1 MRSGGCSDLARSRKQ
16 RHKESNG
23 SKFAFARRRI
33 AGDMGWLL
41 RMLHLDARDAAARDP
56 LDGEFRAAVFDG
68 VALIQQPSGAR
79 DQESGHCR
87 VVVGFGQFQAEFAVG
102 LADGH
107 SGVDAE
113 DAFAALTEFRGQRLV
128 VFVLDL
134 ADDLFEY
141 VFKRQDALDAAV
153 FVDDYGQVDAALLQA
168 LKDVSEPGRVGNED
182 RLAHDLFQVEYALIE
197 QEGHDVLAVEPAD
210 YLVEIPAVDWQ
221 ARIARDLELAHDL
234 FETGA
239 LFERHDLGARDHNF
253 ARGQVGEFEDV
264 VDHLTLFLLQ
274 LARLMADID
283 QAPEFFFRVDG
294 VMARPEIDAEEL
306 EKFDARN
313 VDQPDEGFESLV
325 EKLHPTG
332 RRQRDGF
339 GLLDG
344 QGLRRV
350 FAQHKVQIGDHG
362 QRDGDGYRMRDQRRR
377 RRREKVQQGRL
388 EEMGER
394 RFAYRAEREACDGDA
409 ELAGGEH
416 CVEPVQRAQH
426 CSGPA
431 LFRRRQSLYLRAADA
446 DQRELHRHEEPV
458 CQHQNQNGKYF
469 EEYPKHRRRGI
480 IAYRP
485 SGAATGSGAAPL
497 CQPRM
502 KAKQLCGI
510 SERFHCSLF

>member
-1 MRSGGCSDLARSRKQ
+1 MKIEKRSPHRPPLFVYREVSTADRTTWKVESGQPSLAVACQ
-16 RHKESNG
+16 
-23 SKFAFARRRI
+23 RI
-33 AGDMGWLL
+33 AVDMERLM
-41 RMLHLDARDAAARDP
+41 RMLHLDARDATARDP

-79 DQESGHCR
+79 DQESGDRR
-87 VVVGFGQFQAEFAVG
+87 VVVRFGQFQTEFAVG

-113 DAFAALTEFRGQRLV
+113 DSFAALAEFRGQRLV
-128 VFVLDL
+128 VFVLAI

-141 VFKRQDALDAAV
+141 VFERQNALDAAV
-153 FVDDYGQVDAALLQA
+153 FVDDYGQVDAAILQA
-168 LKDVSEPGRVGNED
+168 LQDVAEPGRVWNED
-182 RLAHDLFQVEYALIE
+182 RLSHDLFQVEYLLFE
-197 QEGHDVLAVEPAD
+197 QERHDVLAMEHAD
-210 YLVEIPAVDWQ
+210 YLVEIPAVDGQ
-221 ARIARDLELAHDL
+221 ARIARDLKLAHDL

-264 VDHLTLFLLQ
+264 VDHLTLFLQQ
-274 LARLMADID
+274 LARLMAEID

-294 VMARPEIDAEEL
+294 VMARSEMDAEEP

-325 EKLHPTG
+325 EKLHPAG
-332 RRQRDGF
+332 RRQRYGF

-350 FAQHKVQIGDHG
+350 FSQHQVKIGNHG

-377 RRREKVQQGRL
+377 RRREKVQQDRL

-394 RFAYRAEREACDGDA
+394 RFAHRAEREACDGDA

-416 CVEPVQRAQH
+416 RVEPVQRAQH
-426 CSGPA
+426 CPGPA

-446 DQRELHRHEEPV
+446 DQRELHGHEEPV

-469 EEYPKHRRRGI
+469 EEHPKHRRRGI
-480 IAYRP
+480 IA
-485 SGAATGSGAAPL
+485 
-497 CQPRM
+497 
-502 KAKQLCGI
+502 
-510 SERFHCSLF
+510 

>member
-1 MRSGGCSDLARSRKQ
+1 MRSGSCSDLARSSKQ

-23 SKFAFARRRI
+23 SKFALARRRI
-33 AGDMGWLL
+33 SVDMGRIM
-41 RMLHLDARDAAARDP
+41 RMLHLDARDAAAGDS

-79 DQESGHCR
+79 DQESGDRR
-87 VVVGFGQFQAEFAVG
+87 VVVRFGQFQAEFAVG

-113 DAFAALTEFRGQRLV
+113 DAFAALAEFRGQRLV

-141 VFKRQDALDAAV
+141 VFERQNALDAAV
-153 FVDDYGQVDAALLQA
+153 FVDDYGQVDAAILQA
-168 LKDVSEPGRVGNED
+168 LQDVAEPGRVRNED
-182 RLAHDLFQVEYALIE
+182 RLAHDLFQVEYLLFE
-197 QEGHDVLAVEPAD
+197 QEGHDVLAMEHAD
-210 YLVEIPAVDWQ
+210 YLVEIPAVDGQ
-221 ARIARDLELAHDL
+221 ARIARDLKLAHDL

-239 LFERHDLGARDHNF
+239 LFERHDLRRRDHNF

-264 VDHLTLFLLQ
+264 VDHLTLFLQQ
-274 LARLMADID
+274 LARLMAEID

-294 VMARPEIDAEEL
+294 VMARSEMDAEEP

-313 VDQPDEGFESLV
+313 VDQPDEGLEGLV

-332 RRQRDGF
+332 RRQRDSF

-350 FAQHKVQIGDHG
+350 FAQHQVQIGDHG

-377 RRREKVQQGRL
+377 RRREKVQQDRL

-394 RFAYRAEREACDGDA
+394 RFAYLAPPFFAAAKVSIFERRTLTSANSTATKNPFANTRTRTASILRNTQNIEGEA
-409 ELAGGEH
+409 L
-416 CVEPVQRAQH
+416 
-426 CSGPA
+426 
-431 LFRRRQSLYLRAADA
+431 
-446 DQRELHRHEEPV
+446 
-458 CQHQNQNGKYF
+458 
-469 EEYPKHRRRGI
+469 
-480 IAYRP
+480 
-485 SGAATGSGAAPL
+485 
-497 CQPRM
+497 
-502 KAKQLCGI
+502 
-510 SERFHCSLF
+510 

>member
-1 MRSGGCSDLARSRKQ
+1 MRSGSCSNLARSSKQ

-23 SKFAFARRRI
+23 SKFALARRRI
-33 AGDMGWLL
+33 SVDMGRIM
-41 RMLHLDARDAAARDP
+41 RMLHLDARDAAAGDS

-79 DQESGHCR
+79 DQESGDRR
-87 VVVGFGQFQAEFAVG
+87 VVVRFGQFQAEFAVG

-113 DAFAALTEFRGQRLV
+113 DAFAALAEFRGERLV

-141 VFKRQDALDAAV
+141 VFERQNALDAAV
-153 FVDDYGQVDAALLQA
+153 FVDDYGQVDAAILQA
-168 LKDVSEPGRVGNED
+168 LQDVAEPGRVRNED
-182 RLAHDLFQVEYALIE
+182 RLAHDLFQVEYLLFE
-197 QEGHDVLAVEPAD
+197 QEGHDVLAMEHAD
-210 YLVEIPAVDWQ
+210 YLVEIPAVDGQ
-221 ARIARDLELAHDL
+221 ARIARDLKLAHDL
-234 FETGA
+234 LETGA
-239 LFERHDLGARDHNF
+239 LFERHDLRRRDHNF

-264 VDHLTLFLLQ
+264 VDHLT
-274 LARLMADID
+274 
-283 QAPEFFFRVDG
+283 FFFRVDG
-294 VMARPEIDAEEL
+294 VMARSEIDAEEP

-313 VDQPDEGFESLV
+313 VDQPDEGLEGLV

-332 RRQRDGF
+332 RRQRDSF

-350 FAQHKVQIGDHG
+350 FAQHQVQIGDHG

-377 RRREKVQQGRL
+377 RRRENVQQDRL

-394 RFAYRAEREACDGDA
+394 RFAYRAQREACDGDA

-416 CVEPVQRAQH
+416 RVEPVQRPQY
-426 CSGPA
+426 GPRPA

-446 DQRELHRHEEPV
+446 DQRELHGHEEPV

-480 IAYRP
+480 IA
-485 SGAATGSGAAPL
+485 
-497 CQPRM
+497 
-502 KAKQLCGI
+502 
-510 SERFHCSLF
+510 